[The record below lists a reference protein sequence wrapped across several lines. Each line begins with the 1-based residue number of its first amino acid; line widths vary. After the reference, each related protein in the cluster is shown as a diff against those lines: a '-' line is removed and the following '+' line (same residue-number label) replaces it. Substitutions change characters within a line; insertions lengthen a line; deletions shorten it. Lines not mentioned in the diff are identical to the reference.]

1 MLYLFVVHF
10 LCYTQV
16 LCQTFLGDTFAV
28 KELKLTESQLDSS
41 AIDSSQNITL
51 IDTVDIVFDDGDIDG
66 PINYH
71 ADDSIVYDMKNQ
83 KLYLYGNAYMKYTDI
98 ELNSDQIEYDWVS
111 GTLTSRGKIG
121 PDGELESP
129 AMFSEKSGEYEAD
142 SMQYNFKTKKG
153 RTFDIVSEQD
163 GAYIHSEVV
172 QKNEFDEWYGFKTKY
187 TTCTNKEHP
196 HFYLGAKKS
205 KVIPIMS
212 DLGDFLNEKI
222 ISCQLIKE

>member
-1 MLYLFVVHF
+1 M
-10 LCYTQV
+10 QV
-16 LCQTFLGDTFAV
+16 LCQTFAGDTLAE
-28 KELKLTESQLDSS
+28 KNLKLTENQLDAG

-172 QKNEFDEWYGFKTKY
+172 QKNEFDELAEAAEFAGKSFHDVSWDRNSIKAMQESFKSS
-187 TTCTNKEHP
+187 NKALDR
-196 HFYLGAKKS
+196 FRSGLS
-205 KVIPIMS
+205 K
-212 DLGDFLNEKI
+212 D
-222 ISCQLIKE
+222 